1 LDFILLFFIHVTSEV
16 GTHAVQSNEDVVNCK
31 ISIKI
36 YYVFLQL
43 SIVQTE
49 KVDVG
54 FFNSCLN
61 NDNKENCNDKKLGCC
76 AAISIMC

>member
-1 LDFILLFFIHVTSEV
+1 MTSEV

-61 NDNKENCNDKKLGCC
+61 NDNNKNCNEKKLAAVQLYQLC
-76 AAISIMC
+76 AKAIATEVR

>member
-1 LDFILLFFIHVTSEV
+1 LDFIFLFFIHVTSEV
-16 GTHAVQSNEDVVNCK
+16 GTNAVQSNEDVVNCK

-49 KVDVG
+49 KLILA
-54 FFNSCLN
+54 F
-61 NDNKENCNDKKLGCC
+61 
-76 AAISIMC
+76 SIVALIMKTTKIVMIKS